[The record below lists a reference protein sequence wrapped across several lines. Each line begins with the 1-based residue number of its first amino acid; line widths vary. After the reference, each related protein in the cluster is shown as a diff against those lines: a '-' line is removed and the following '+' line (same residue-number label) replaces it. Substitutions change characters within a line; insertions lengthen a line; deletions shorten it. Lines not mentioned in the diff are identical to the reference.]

1 MLMRSWNPWS
11 LFDELERAMLHTA
24 GSSEGSRFEPR
35 FEIDDSEDETV
46 LYADVPGMTTDDLEV
61 FVQGPLLIVRGER
74 KQRHGRGGAP
84 RHYGA
89 FERRFRVGELYDLDD
104 VKAHVQDG
112 VLTITLAK
120 AAKAKPRRVKL
131 TTGVIDKVKG
141 LLSGGKDK
149 GKEHEATA

>member
-24 GSSEGSRFEPR
+24 GSSEVASFEPR

-46 LYADVPGMTTDDLEV
+46 LTADVPGMTTDDLEV
-61 FVQGPLLIVRGER
+61 LVQGPLLIIRGER
-74 KQRHGRGGAP
+74 KPRPGRGSA
-84 RHYGA
+84 RRYGA
-89 FERRFRVGELYDLDD
+89 FERRFRVGDLYDLDD

-112 VLTITLAK
+112 VLTIALAK

-131 TTGVIDKVKG
+131 TSGVIDKVKG
-141 LLSGGKDK
+141 LLTGHKDK
-149 GKEHEATA
+149 DKEHAAA

>member
-1 MLMRSWNPWS
+1 MLNGSWNPWS

-24 GSSEGSRFEPR
+24 GSSEWPR
-35 FEIDDSEDETV
+35 FEIEDSDDETI

-74 KQRHGRGGAP
+74 KPRHGRGGAR

-89 FERRFRVGELYDLDD
+89 FERRFRVGDLYDLDD

-120 AAKAKPRRVKL
+120 AAKVKPRRVKL

-149 GKEHEATA
+149 DHESAA